1 MRFLL
6 GLPFVLLWVALCLS
20 GTAAS
25 ASIFAALNGP
35 FENVNG
41 NSIRPIPIAQQ
52 PKPPPPRAKAKS
64 SSKQKKPAARSS
76 VSGQKKKATQVRPK
90 VSSPPQKASK
100 RPANPATKKPLS
112 AKQIEAVRSTLRSAG
127 TTIKLDKHLRGHKVV
142 ARGADA
148 LKKADVPHE
157 YRVKVRKSFEGE
169 IIALELTRPM
179 IVHRRHGGEAKPISF
194 YTSRT
199 NYKKPGNAQ
208 RYSALPL
215 KNTAK
220 EQNLLLIPKGSI
232 ILIGKAA
239 NQTRNTE
246 DFGKN
251 AVGGGEQIYFSDKSK
266 FIPLKFN

>member
-1 MRFLL
+1 MRYLL
-6 GLPFVLLWVALCLS
+6 GFPFAFLWVALCLP
-20 GTAAS
+20 GTATS
-25 ASIFAALNGP
+25 SSIATAFNGP
-35 FENVNG
+35 IEFVNG
-41 NSIRPIPIAQQ
+41 SSIQPNPIAQQ

-90 VSSPPQKASK
+90 VSSPTKKASK
-100 RPANPATKKPLS
+100 RPANPATKKPLT
-112 AKQIEAVRSTLRSAG
+112 AKQIEAVRKTLRSAG
-127 TTIKLDKHLRGHKVV
+127 TAIKLDKHLRGHKVV

-148 LKKADVPHE
+148 LKKADVPHKNRAE
-157 YRVKVRKSFEGE
+157 VRKAFDGE
-169 IIALELTRPM
+169 IIAIELTRPM
-179 IVHRRHGGEAKPISF
+179 IVHRRHGGEADPISF

-208 RYSALPL
+208 RFSALPL

-232 ILIGKAA
+232 ILVGKAA
-239 NQTRNTE
+239 NQTKDTKN
-246 DFGKN
+246 FGKN
-251 AVGGGEQIYFSDKSK
+251 AVGGGEQIYFSDRSK